1 MPATREVGPRQL
13 QKAFLFL
20 GLGVSETSRERLLPH
35 EMPAM
40 ELSFLGSCGYVMLL
54 AADWP
59 A

>member
-35 EMPAM
+35 EMPAV
-40 ELSFLGSCGYVMLL
+40 ELSFLGSCGYVML
-54 AADWP
+54 
-59 A
+59 